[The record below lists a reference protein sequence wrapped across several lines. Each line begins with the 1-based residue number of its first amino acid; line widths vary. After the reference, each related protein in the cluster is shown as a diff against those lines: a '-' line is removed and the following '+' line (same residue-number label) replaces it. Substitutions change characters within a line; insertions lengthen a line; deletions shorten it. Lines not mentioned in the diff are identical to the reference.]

1 MESEEC
7 GSEVRVAWATCT
19 PSLWQR
25 GVKRGQTPSAV
36 NHQLWF
42 MSGHTQTIS
51 SASPLDSSKGNRGL
65 LCLYMLELEEAV
77 MLNRR
82 WVVCGSQWSN
92 AIAEFLLFADIW
104 VLVFSC
110 SVTFYIWFV
119 LGWCFNQWFVDR
131 SLMKTWQDFS
141 GNVSFFPFPPRMLMA
156 EGWGVCIKQWYE
168 TRHVDSINIFHM
180 QKCSG
185 VIKDS
190 SANVRKKTKKKK
202 SNVVPA
208 YQELHENLKGYYF

>member
-1 MESEEC
+1 
-7 GSEVRVAWATCT
+7 
-19 PSLWQR
+19 
-25 GVKRGQTPSAV
+25 VKW
-36 NHQLWF
+36 LF
-42 MSGHTQTIS
+42 
-51 SASPLDSSKGNRGL
+51 
-65 LCLYMLELEEAV
+65 
-77 MLNRR
+77 
-82 WVVCGSQWSN
+82 
-92 AIAEFLLFADIW
+92 LFADVW

-141 GNVSFFPFPPRMLMA
+141 GNLSFLFFLFPPRVLMA
-156 EGWGVCIKQWYE
+156 EGWRVCIKQWYE

-190 SANVRKKTKKKK
+190 SANVRKKKREREKK
-202 SNVVPA
+202 NIVVPA

>member
-1 MESEEC
+1 MALSREDLVSRLKRSDSGLRLKTLSWQLGGKRGVWVWGQRSERR
-7 GSEVRVAWATCT
+7 GR
-19 PSLWQR
+19 LWQR

-82 WVVCGSQWSN
+82 WVVCGSHWSN
-92 AIAEFLLFADIW
+92 AIAEFLLFADVW
-104 VLVFSC
+104 LLVFSC

-141 GNVSFFPFPPRMLMA
+141 GNVSFFHFPPRVLMA
-156 EGWGVCIKQWYE
+156 
-168 TRHVDSINIFHM
+168 
-180 QKCSG
+180 
-185 VIKDS
+185 
-190 SANVRKKTKKKK
+190 
-202 SNVVPA
+202 
-208 YQELHENLKGYYF
+208 